1 MLLVPSLAR
10 HQTIFRFQ
18 IESMWH
24 PLPIQNMT
32 NNTLDVKTL
41 TDAGFLSVATAGF
54 VSVTD
59 AGFLSRLTVGFV

>member
-1 MLLVPSLAR
+1 MFLVPSLAR

-32 NNTLDVKTL
+32 NNTLDVKT
-41 TDAGFLSVATAGF
+41 
-54 VSVTD
+54 VTD